1 MLDPLA
7 FYIPEDRRQAIAGGK
22 ILAGRM
28 KGAALYADVSG
39 FTPLTEALVHLYGPQ
54 RGAEEL
60 TSHLDRVYNALIQQL
75 HRYQGSVIGYSGDA
89 ITCWFHEDDGH
100 RAIATALG
108 MHAAMK
114 QLAAIPLR
122 SGETISLAV
131 KVAVVTGE
139 GQRML
144 VGDPAIQLIDLLGF
158 PVVEPLAVAAE
169 IAHSGEI
176 VVDGQTVIRLKD
188 ELIVGD
194 RREAPDAFDPFFI
207 VRDLKTSVTPT
218 PWPEL
223 DPDSLKEEQLR
234 PWVLPAIYER
244 MRQGYSQFMTEL
256 RPTVALFL
264 QFKGIDFD
272 HDPQAEAR
280 LNSYVCWVQSVMA
293 RYEGVLLQVILGE
306 KGNYLYGTFGAPVV
320 HEDDA
325 RRAVSAALELLT
337 PPPTLSF
344 IHPVP
349 IGLSRGTMRTGPVGS
364 MLRHTYS
371 VMGDEVNVAARL
383 MEAAAPG
390 ELLVTDRVI
399 QPVQGLFKTQRLPAL
414 KVKGKTMPVPV
425 YRILGAAEGVQPARS
440 DTGAVLV
447 GRIKERTQLDEM
459 TGALMLGQSH
469 VLIIEGEA
477 GIGKSQL
484 IANWLEQSESS
495 EVKTLIGAGDAI
507 EQSTPYHSW
516 RSILGQLL
524 HWDALPQDRETRR
537 GVVIERLQSL
547 GLESRAPLLNV
558 VLPLDFPDNDLTM
571 EMTGKVRAD
580 NTSEV
585 IITLLG
591 QAAST
596 QPLRIIIEDVHWM
609 DSASWAF
616 TQAVIRQVRPL
627 LMVLVTRPV
636 ANDGS
641 PEYQALLESPN
652 VLRLQLQALDA
663 SDTIGL
669 VCKRLGVD
677 TLPEPVTTL
686 ILEKAEGHPFFSEEL
701 AYALRDSG
709 VLQIADRRANITAG
723 VDLKTLNLP
732 DTVEGVVTSRIDLL
746 TPGQQLTVKV
756 ASVIGRI
763 FAYRVLEQVH
773 PVSSDRPRLPDY
785 LERLQNLD
793 VTPQATPPPDLSY
806 MFKHI
811 ITQEVAYNL
820 LLFEQRRQ
828 LHRAVAEWYEGSFER
843 DLSPYYPL
851 LAHHWLNASQSS
863 PSDAATV
870 KALDYLEKAG
880 EAALRNY
887 ANREAVDYFTRLEAM
902 VTPERSAS
910 FGISPLRIAR
920 WEYQLGESY
929 NRLGLMVECEQH
941 FARSLIHL
949 KWPLPDARL
958 REMTAV
964 AGQIAKQIRFRLRR
978 AGKPAHNPLGSDE
991 LEATRLACKI
1001 YERLGLLYFL
1011 KNNPGLSAYYCVLAS
1026 LNLAEEIGPSPEL
1039 AIAYSYVAGGAG
1051 LVPAHGLAR
1060 LYERLSLETAE
1071 QVNNP
1076 LITARVLMA
1085 TSVYSAGVG
1094 RFEETEKR
1102 LRRAVTAFEQG
1113 GVWEWW
1119 GVCMEMLTR
1128 VTYYRGRFQQS
1139 AVLASQLYSLAKQQ
1153 GDILQQSWSLSSQ
1166 MEAHLLLEDHDD
1178 ILGLAREM
1186 EELAIET
1193 HETGSLQKSL
1203 GVSAQVHLKRGDY
1216 AAAYESVCRLLDIIS
1231 SETPTSFG
1239 LLTVYTAAADV
1250 CLALWEQGALPDMN
1264 HLSEQT
1270 ALACE
1275 LLTRYAKILPIG
1287 APARLRME
1295 GRHIWLSG
1303 HQNRALAMW
1312 HQGLKRAR
1320 ELQMPLEESLL
1331 HYELGR
1337 HASGDDAIRHK
1348 HLEQAGQLLRELG
1361 VGYFESRLQ
1370 EAWQG
1375 NS

>member
-1 MLDPLA
+1 MIDPLA

-22 ILAGRM
+22 ILPGRM

-39 FTPLTEALVHLYGPQ
+39 FTPLTEALVHLHGPQ

-60 TSHLDRVYNALIQQL
+60 TSHLDRVYNALIEQL
-75 HRYQGSVIGYSGDA
+75 HQYQGSVIGYSGDA
-89 ITCWFHEDDGH
+89 ITCWFDEDDGH

-122 SGETISLAV
+122 SGETISVAV
-131 KVAVVTGE
+131 KVAVVVGE

-144 VGDPAIQLIDLLGF
+144 VGDPNIQLIDLLGF
-158 PVVEPLAVAAE
+158 PVVEHLAVAAQVVY
-169 IAHSGEI
+169 SGEI
-176 VVDGQTVIRLKD
+176 VVDQQTAENLKA
-188 ELIVGD
+188 ELILGD
-194 RREAPDAFDPFFI
+194 IRKLADASESFFL
-207 VRDLKTSVTPT
+207 VQGLKTSVALSV
-218 PWPEL
+218 WPEL
-223 DPDSLKEEQLR
+223 NPASLREDQLR
-234 PWVLPAIYER
+234 PWVLPAVYER
-244 MRQGYSQFMTEL
+244 MRQGYGQYMTEL

-264 QFKGIDFD
+264 QFKGIEFD
-272 HDPQAEAR
+272 HDPQAEER

-325 RRAVSAALELLT
+325 RRAVSAALELLR
-337 PPPTLSF
+337 PPAFLDF
-344 IHPVP
+344 IQPVP

-364 MLRHTYS
+364 MWRQTYS

-399 QPVQGLFKTQRLPAL
+399 QMVEGSFKTQLLPAL

-425 YRILGAAEGVQPARS
+425 YRILGTAELPQPARS
-440 DTGAVLV
+440 ETSAALL
-447 GRIKERTQLDEM
+447 GRTRERAQLNEL
-459 TGALMLGQSH
+459 TSALMEGQSQ
-469 VLIIEGEA
+469 VLIVEGEA

-484 IANWLEQSESS
+484 VGHWLEHSQSSAF
-495 EVKTLIGAGDAI
+495 KTLIGAGDAI
-507 EQSTPYHSW
+507 EQSTPYHAW
-516 RSILGQLL
+516 RSIIGQLL
-524 HWDALPQDRETRR
+524 EWDALPQDREKRR
-537 GVVIERLQSL
+537 GLVIERLQSL
-547 GLESRAPLLNV
+547 SLDSRAPLLNV
-558 VLPLDFPDNDLTM
+558 VLPLDFPDNDLTA

-580 NTSEV
+580 NTNEV
-585 IITLLG
+585 IVTLLE
-591 QAAST
+591 QAASR
-596 QPLRIIIEDVHWM
+596 QPLRIIIEDSHWM
-609 DSASWAF
+609 DSASWAC
-616 TQAVIRQVRPL
+616 TQAVIRQVQPL
-627 LMVLVTRPV
+627 LLVLVTRPV
-636 ANDGS
+636 ANVVS
-641 PEYQALLESPN
+641 PEYQSLLESPH

-663 SDTIGL
+663 GETIGL
-669 VCKRLGVD
+669 VCQRLGVD
-677 TLPEPVTTL
+677 ALPEPVSAL

-709 VLQIADRRANITAG
+709 VLQITERRAHIAPG

-785 LERLQNLD
+785 LERLQSLD

-828 LHRAVAEWYEGSFER
+828 LHRAVAEWYERGFAT

-863 PSDAATV
+863 PSDPATV
-870 KALDYLEKAG
+870 KAVDYLEKAG

-887 ANREAVDYFTRLEAM
+887 ANRESVDYFTRLEAM
-902 VTPERSAS
+902 VTPERAAA
-910 FGISPLRIAR
+910 FGVSTLRMAR
-920 WEYQLGESY
+920 WEYQLGEAY

-941 FARSLIHL
+941 FIRSLIYL
-949 KWPLPDARL
+949 KWPLPDTRL
-958 REMTAV
+958 REMTTL
-964 AGQIAKQIRFRLRR
+964 AGQIIMQLRFRLRR
-978 AGKPAHNPLGSDE
+978 AGSASSKRLSPDE
-991 LEATRLACKI
+991 MDATRLACKI

-1026 LNLAEEIGPSPEL
+1026 LNLAEDIGPSPEL

-1051 LVPAHGLAR
+1051 LVPAHRLAR

-1102 LRRAVTAFEQG
+1102 LRRAVAAFEQG

-1139 AVLASQLYSLAKQQ
+1139 SVLASQLYSLAKQQ

-1216 AAAYESVCRLLDIIS
+1216 AAAHETVQRLLEIIS
-1231 SETPTSFG
+1231 SESPTSFG
-1239 LLTVYTAAADV
+1239 LLTVYTAVAEV
-1250 CLALWEQGALPDMN
+1250 CLSLWERQALPETD
-1264 HLSEQT
+1264 HLTEQT

-1287 APARLRME
+1287 EPARLRME
-1295 GRHIWLSG
+1295 GRHTWLSG
-1303 HQNRALAMW
+1303 HSHQARALW
-1312 HQGLKRAR
+1312 QQGLKRAR
-1320 ELQMPLEESLL
+1320 ELHMPLEEALL

-1337 HASGDDAIRHK
+1337 HISGDDELRHK
-1348 HLEQAGQLLRELG
+1348 HLEQAGQLLKDLG
-1361 VGYFESRLQ
+1361 VAYFDSRIQ
-1370 EAWQG
+1370 ETWQEQ
-1375 NS
+1375 S

>member
-22 ILAGRM
+22 TLAGRM

-60 TSHLDRVYNALIQQL
+60 TSHLDRVYNALIEQL
-75 HRYQGSVIGYSGDA
+75 HQYQGSVIGYSGDA
-89 ITCWFHEDDGH
+89 ITCWFDEDDGH

-108 MHAAMK
+108 MHSAMK
-114 QLAAIPLR
+114 KLAAIPLR
-122 SGETISLAV
+122 SGETIAVAV
-131 KVAVVTGE
+131 KVAVVVGE

-144 VGDPAIQLIDLLGF
+144 VGDPNIQLIDLLGF
-158 PVVEPLAVAAE
+158 PVVEHLAVAAQV
-169 IAHSGEI
+169 AYSGEI
-176 VVDGQTVIRLKD
+176 VVDEQTATNLKD
-188 ELIVGD
+188 ELAVGE
-194 RREAPDAFDPFFI
+194 RREATGSSEPFFI
-207 VRDLKTSVTPT
+207 VRDLKTSVTST
-218 PWPEL
+218 RWPQL
-223 DPDSLKEEQLR
+223 DPDSLTEEQLR

-244 MRQGYSQFMTEL
+244 MSQGYSQFMTEL

-264 QFKGIDFD
+264 QFKGIDFE
-272 HDPQAEAR
+272 HDPQAEMQ
-280 LNSYVCWVQSVMA
+280 LDSYVRWVQAVMA

-337 PPPTLSF
+337 PPPSLDF
-344 IHPVP
+344 IDPVP

-364 MLRHTYS
+364 TLRHTYS

-390 ELLVTDRVI
+390 ELLATDRVI
-399 QPVQGLFKTQRLPAL
+399 QLVEGLFKTQQLPAI
-414 KVKGKTMPVPV
+414 KVKGKTRPVPV
-425 YRILGAAEGVQPARS
+425 YRILGTAEATQPSRS
-440 DTGAVLV
+440 DTGAALV
-447 GRIKERTQLDEM
+447 GRTRELTQLDELAD
-459 TGALMLGQSH
+459 ALMEGQSH
-469 VLIIEGEA
+469 VLVMEGEA

-484 IANWLEQSESS
+484 ITKWLEHSNASDIR
-495 EVKTLIGAGDAI
+495 TLTGAGDAI
-507 EQSTPYHSW
+507 EQSTPYLAW
-516 RSILGQLL
+516 RTILGQLL
-524 HWDALPQDRETRR
+524 QWDSLPPDRETRR
-537 GVVIERLQSL
+537 GVVMERLRSL
-547 GLESRAPLLNV
+547 SLESRAPLLNV
-558 VLPLDFPDNDLTM
+558 VLPLDFPDNDLTA

-580 NTSEV
+580 NTNEV
-585 IITLLG
+585 LVTLLG

-596 QPLRIIIEDVHWM
+596 QPLRIIIEDSHWM

-627 LMVLVTRPV
+627 LLVLVSRPIS
-636 ANDGS
+636 NDVLS
-641 PEYQALLESPN
+641 EYQSLLENPH
-652 VLRLQLQALDA
+652 VQRLQLQPLAA

-669 VCKRLGVD
+669 VCQRLCVD
-677 TLPEPVTTL
+677 ALPEPVTTL

-709 VLQIADRRANITAG
+709 VLQIADRRAHIAPG
-723 VDLKTLNLP
+723 VDIKTLNLP

-785 LERLQNLD
+785 LNHLQNLD
-793 VTPQATPPPDLSY
+793 VTPLVTPPPDLSY

-828 LHRAVAEWYEGSFER
+828 LHRAVAEWYERGFAR

-863 PSDAATV
+863 PSDPATI

-902 VTPERSAS
+902 VTPERAVS
-910 FGISPLRIAR
+910 FGISTLRMAR
-920 WEYQLGESY
+920 WEYQLGEAY

-941 FARSLIHL
+941 FTRSLIHL
-949 KWPLPDARL
+949 KWPLPNTRL
-958 REMTAV
+958 REVVTLV
-964 AGQIAKQIRFRLRR
+964 GQIAMQARFRLRR
-978 AGKPAHNPLGSDE
+978 AGKPASTLPHPDE

-1011 KNNPGLSAYYCVLAS
+1011 KNNPGLTAYYCVLAS
-1026 LNLAEEIGPSPEL
+1026 LNLAEDIGPSPEL

-1051 LVPAHGLAR
+1051 LVPAHRLAR
-1060 LYERLSLETAE
+1060 LYERLSLETAD

-1203 GVSAQVHLKRGDY
+1203 GVSAQVHIKRGDY
-1216 AAAYESVCRLLDIIS
+1216 AAAQESVRRLLDIIS
-1231 SETPTSFG
+1231 SESPTSFG

-1250 CLALWEQGALPDMN
+1250 CLALWERRALPDTVP
-1264 HLSEQT
+1264 LSEQT

-1287 APARLRME
+1287 EPARLRME
-1295 GRHIWLSG
+1295 GRHTWLSG
-1303 HQNRALAMW
+1303 NHNGARAMW
-1312 HQGLKRAR
+1312 QKGLKRAS
-1320 ELQMPLEESLL
+1320 ELQMPLEEALL

-1337 HASGDDAIRHK
+1337 HVSGDDALRHT
-1348 HLEQAGQLLRELG
+1348 HLERAGQLLRELG
-1361 VGYFESRLQ
+1361 VGYFESQIQ

-1375 NS
+1375 HS